1 MPDTPRVPAAF
12 PVGADLGTDTV
23 VYGPDAPTEAELR
36 LLGDPAGKRI
46 LLLGVHDGHTAV
58 ALARRGARVIAIEPS
73 ERHIDA
79 ARWRFNQ
86 EGVAIELH
94 HGDLAGLASVR
105 ADAIDVALS
114 VHALSGVDDL
124 ARVFRQVH
132 RVLRPDA
139 PFVFSLPHPAFALLD
154 PHGPDPLRVHR
165 PYWDD
170 SPRPWRVDDQ
180 DEGVDRTPTIATLF
194 TALSRA
200 NFRVDVLLEPEPSD
214 TGPRSSY
221 WTEAMAWV
229 PSTLIVRA
237 RKQGL

>member
-1 MPDTPRVPAAF
+1 MPDSSRVPAAF

-23 VYGPDAPTEAELR
+23 AYGPDAPTEADLR

-46 LLLGVHDGHTAV
+46 LLLGTHDGHAAV

-73 ERHIDA
+73 ARHVDE

-114 VHALSGVDDL
+114 VHALSAVDDL

-154 PHGPDPLRVHR
+154 PDGPDPLRVR
-165 PYWDD
+165 RRYWDD
-170 SPRPWRVDDQ
+170 TPRTWSVDDH
-180 DEGVDRTPTIATLF
+180 DGADRTPTIATLF

-200 NFRVDVLLEPEPSD
+200 NFRVDVLLEPAPSD
-214 TGPRSSY
+214 TGPRSRY
-221 WTEAMAWV
+221 WSDAMTWV